1 MKKNRKGFFRMH
13 IKERIIETTEK
24 IYDLTRE
31 NKYTIHFSN
40 KKITVT
46 SNRNTATTKKW
57 RAKNR

>member
-1 MKKNRKGFFRMH
+1 MQ
-13 IKERIIETTEK
+13 IKDRIIETTEK

-31 NKYTIHFSN
+31 KKYAIHFS
-40 KKITVT
+40 KKKFNVT